1 MELKERMYIRTKNK
15 GIEKITYTHEC
26 TTFGGY
32 ERVVCTDKQRYETLT
47 DFANITNASYNII
60 DLIEVGD
67 LLKIEYYSLRYEE
80 RVTRLFEVT
89 YKDERYI
96 NLSNAKC
103 EFMLIENEFNKG
115 DKELEPIIKS
125 VVTKEQFEAIK
136 YEL

>member
-1 MELKERMYIRTKNK
+1 MVEIKENMYVR
-15 GIEKITYTHEC
+15 
-26 TTFGGY
+26 
-32 ERVVCTDKQRYETLT
+32 TDKGEIKKVFQYDEQDNNPLFCTLNCYAT
-47 DFANITNASYNII
+47 MKGTISKSSYNII

-125 VVTKEQFEAIK
+125 ILTKEQFEQIE
-136 YEL
+136 YIVGGINN